1 MHIFQQQ
8 IANPLS
14 PYPREWFPDPDG
26 TVFFDIETTGLSW
39 RNSHM
44 YLLGAVFSEGGQWIL
59 KQWFCQRPSEEAT
72 VLKEFQDLLRGRRL
86 LVHFNGKGFDLPYL
100 MHKYTFYRME
110 APFEALN
117 QLDLYEKLL
126 PCKKLLGLSHMR
138 QRDLEIFIGLC
149 RQDPFTGGELIS
161 CYQEYLKT
169 AGDPLLE
176 TLMLHN
182 REDMEGMLA
191 LLPLLAIP
199 ALTEGTLP
207 FRIRGNAA
215 GEHAHIQLTLPF
227 SLPVSLDR
235 TLSDIRLVIKDRQA
249 TLTVPFF
256 SGTLKFFYENYKDYY
271 YLPLEDEAIHKSVGV
286 YVDREHRRPA
296 KAADCYRRVTG
307 KFLPQFT
314 PQFTPAF
321 REEYRSTLLYFQ
333 PSDSFWGQEELLTS
347 YAYHLLKHLK
357 KA

>member
-1 MHIFQQQ
+1 
-8 IANPLS
+8 
-14 PYPREWFPDPDG
+14 
-26 TVFFDIETTGLSW
+26 
-39 RNSHM
+39 
-44 YLLGAVFSEGGQWIL
+44 
-59 KQWFCQRPSEEAT
+59 
-72 VLKEFQDLLRGRRL
+72 
-86 LVHFNGKGFDLPYL
+86 
-100 MHKYTFYRME
+100 
-110 APFEALN
+110 
-117 QLDLYEKLL
+117 
-126 PCKKLLGLSHMR
+126 MR

-207 FRIRGNAA
+207 FRIRGDAA

-271 YLPLEDEAIHKSVGV
+271 YPSPGGRSHPQKRGRLCGPGTPPARQSRRLLPPGDGKIPSPVYAAVHPRFPRGIPFHPSLFSALRQFLGPGRTAYFLCAPPAETSEKGLRRQKKAMEESHVPIGTSLSPMAFSVLLTLL
-286 YVDREHRRPA
+286 RS
-296 KAADCYRRVTG
+296 
-307 KFLPQFT
+307 LPQ
-314 PQFTPAF
+314 
-321 REEYRSTLLYFQ
+321 REPHS
-333 PSDSFWGQEELLTS
+333 PELS
-347 YAYHLLKHLK
+347 CSG
-357 KA
+357 